1 MLAMSS
7 IKGYSFVKI
16 CKDEARSAVGVIL
29 LCVKR
34 IVLRLNY
41 ALWI

>member
-7 IKGYSFVKI
+7 IAAHSFVKI
-16 CKDEARSAVGVIL
+16 CKDEAEVGLDVIL

-41 ALWI
+41 AVWI